1 MGMQL
6 VGGLSQVMWQL
17 MNNKYQGLRGELG
30 ERESV
35 EVIRRRR
42 LIMG

>member
-6 VGGLSQVMWQL
+6 VGGLTQVTWQL
-17 MNNKYQGLRGELG
+17 MNNKYQGHCGELG
-30 ERESV
+30 ERELV

-42 LIMG
+42 LIME